1 MNRKSKLAAAFLCG
15 AVLLLAAIGI
25 GRVEQVQM
33 VSVQSLRQR
42 PTIILDPGH
51 GGVDGGAQANGVS
64 EKEVNLAISLQ
75 VAGPVVGAG
84 ISCYN
89 DQGGRPLDPRRGNH
103 PDQPAKAPPTCTTA
117 WRSSRITPRRSLSAS
132 IRINLNRPPRA
143 GRRFFSAPTT
153 RSPKSWR
160 SQFRRRL
167 SPFCSRRTHARLSRP
182 KTTSFCSTRRRSR
195 R

>member
-15 AVLLLAAIGI
+15 AVLLLAAMGI

-75 VAGPVVGAG
+75 LRDLLSAQGFRVIMTREDDRSIHDEG
-84 ISCYN
+84 ITQISRQKRSDLYN
-89 DQGGRPLDPRRGNH
+89 RLAIIEDH
-103 PDQPAKAPPTCTTA
+103 PEAIFVSIHQNKFEQA
-117 WRSSRITPRRSLSAS
+117 SSRGAQI
-132 IRINLNRPPRA
+132 
-143 GRRFFSAPTT
+143 FSAPTT

-160 SQFRRRL
+160 SRFRRRL
-167 SPFCSRRTHARLSRP
+167 SPFCSRRTPARLSRP

>member
-15 AVLLLAAIGI
+15 AVLLLAAMCI

-75 VAGPVVGAG
+75 LR
-84 ISCYN
+84 
-89 DQGGRPLDPRRGNH
+89 DL
-103 PDQPAKAPPTCTTA
+103 
-117 WRSSRITPRRSLSAS
+117 LSAQGFRVIMTREDDRS
-132 IRINLNRPPRA
+132 IHDEGITQISRQKRSDLYNRLAIIEDHPEAIFIRINLNRPPRA

-160 SQFRRRL
+160 SRFRRRL
-167 SPFCSRRTHARLSRP
+167 SPSCSRRTPVRLSRL
-182 KTTSFCSTRRRSR
+182 KTISFCSMKRRSR
-195 R
+195 L